1 MTTKISNL
9 NLEKLGSY
17 QSDILLNKQLTNISP
32 SNMYEILFDCENFD
46 EIFNIFLKELKE
58 KTNKNFDVYVKN
70 MWGYIQ
76 TNIETQLININLNF
90 KNQITI
96 SSEYSFIY
104 FIKSINSKIYLKN
117 HNDMVE
123 IVDMN
128 MGDILIFDTQ
138 NFIKD
143 ESEDKQRIALIGS
156 LSSNIQNTSQIKKII
171 I

>member
-1 MTTKISNL
+1 
-9 NLEKLGSY
+9 
-17 QSDILLNKQLTNISP
+17 
-32 SNMYEILFDCENFD
+32 
-46 EIFNIFLKELKE
+46 
-58 KTNKNFDVYVKN
+58 
-70 MWGYIQ
+70 
-76 TNIETQLININLNF
+76 
-90 KNQITI
+90 
-96 SSEYSFIY
+96 
-104 FIKSINSKIYLKN
+104 
-117 HNDMVE
+117 MVE